1 MNTKLPFGT
10 TSLRVGAGFLIW
22 AAHFAAVYVYAA
34 LVCAR
39 GDPTAQW
46 MGASAARLNIGL
58 ITLVAVALLGYAL
71 WQSLRGTWR
80 ADVQRAAQP
89 FLAWLGA
96 AIALFGLLAVLWTA
110 LPAIWVALCQPH

>member
-1 MNTKLPFGT
+1 MNTKLPFAT

-22 AAHFAAVYVYAA
+22 AAHFAAVYVYVA

-39 GDPTAQW
+39 GDPAAQW
-46 MGASAARLNIGL
+46 LGTSTTRLNIGL
-58 ITLVAVALLGYAL
+58 ITLIAVALLGYVS
-71 WQSLRGTWR
+71 WQSLRGTWH
-80 ADVQRAAQP
+80 DDMQRAAQP

-110 LPAIWVALCQPH
+110 MPAIWVALCRPV